1 MNKKLYQLMFLVIT
15 LTILFSTTAM
25 ANNSLSF
32 GAGYL
37 SDNNGSAIETLRLSY
52 LDSGNKD
59 FLPSI
64 LQLNLGNREKDD
76 FKQKFT
82 QFNISLLKE
91 LNFLPGNNYVGLGFN
106 SVDHEEQTNEYL
118 AEKKTYSFPIR
129 LTGQTPIYKNIYL
142 NNDLLYHPYGT
153 YSVSTN
159 HGLEFSGN
167 YTGYQLESGIEY
179 LFSNN
184 FSIYSNYNY
193 QKDFYGEDL
202 TAEEPIAEHSDSYSG
217 VIAGAKLKF

>member
-15 LTILFSTTAM
+15 LTILFPTAAM
-25 ANNSLSF
+25 ANNNLSF

-52 LDSGNKD
+52 FDSGNKD

-64 LQLNLGNREKDD
+64 LQLNIGDREKND
-76 FKQKFT
+76 FRQEFT

-118 AEKKTYSFPIR
+118 AEKKTYSFPVR